1 MVTTISNDQNVRA
14 VPNGLPA
21 VPLRSRG
28 FGRQAS
34 GRAARYNARM
44 TSRPARET
52 ETDPQALGFE
62 SGRPYVDPV
71 IEAYKKDVDRTLIR
85 AMLDL
90 TPEQRIEAL
99 QRALEDA
106 IDLREVMAAAL
117 ARDAR

>member
-28 FGRQAS
+28 LDRQAA

-44 TSRPARET
+44 TSRPAR